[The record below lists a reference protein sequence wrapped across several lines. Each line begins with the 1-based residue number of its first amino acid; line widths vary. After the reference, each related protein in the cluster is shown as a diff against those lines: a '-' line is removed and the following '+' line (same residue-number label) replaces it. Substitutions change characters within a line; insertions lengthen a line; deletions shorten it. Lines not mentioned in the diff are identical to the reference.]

1 MRKVRSLVVA
11 ATGAA
16 AAYFLDPA
24 QGHARRA
31 RTQDQVRSW
40 TKSRRRD
47 LERTAR
53 FEAGVRAGEEA
64 KARGAG
70 HYHPHGDT
78 DLQEHLRM
86 VLSSLDA
93 PTGDVTVEVV
103 EGVVRVRGQVEDRDH
118 VDQVLGA
125 IRDVPG
131 VVSVESLL
139 HLPGTPAPN
148 KAAAIDPSDHAAAAL
163 EGATEPGARCSVA
176 GAVAER
182 GRERYGRVNLRDAS
196 MTPGRGDGRSAVA
209 AGTVGSS
216 SRPPPMSG
224 NSPVVPRGRPRPQ
237 RRGRTRRPPTR
248 GVIGG

>member
-1 MRKVRSLVVA
+1 MRKVRTLVVA

-24 QGHARRA
+24 QGRARRA
-31 RTQDQVRSW
+31 RTQDQVQSW
-40 TKSRRRD
+40 ATARRRD
-47 LERTAR
+47 LDRTAR

-64 KARGAG
+64 EARGAG

-86 VLSSLDA
+86 VLSTVPA

-103 EGVVRVRGQVEDRDH
+103 DGVVRVRGQVEDRDQ

-148 KAAAIDPSDHAAAAL
+148 KAAAIEASDHAAAAL
-163 EGATEPGARCSVA
+163 EGAA
-176 GAVAER
+176 
-182 GRERYGRVNLRDAS
+182 D
-196 MTPGRGDGRSAVA
+196 TPGH
-209 AGTVGSS
+209 
-216 SRPPPMSG
+216 
-224 NSPVVPRGRPRPQ
+224 
-237 RRGRTRRPPTR
+237 
-248 GVIGG
+248 